1 MYVLYCK
8 NLFSGWIL
16 IDRCGKH
23 FGTILNFLRDGC
35 VPLPESSKQMAELL
49 AEAKYYCISEL
60 AESCEQA
67 LLKKE
72 RDAEPIC
79 RVPLITSQKEEQ
91 LLISSTS
98 KVVWLQ
104 NLCDIG
110 VVSLLQHFFWSLAI
124 VCVFSKPLGSSES
137 MIRLTPNIMVWPWF
151 LADYFRH

>member
-35 VPLPESSKQMAELL
+35 VPLPESSNQMAELL

-98 KVVWLQ
+98 KVVWFQ

-110 VVSLLQHFFWSLAI
+110 VVSLPQHFFWLLAI
-124 VCVFSKPLGSSES
+124 VCVFSKPMGSLES
-137 MIRLTPNIMVWPWF
+137 MIRLTPSIMVWP
-151 LADYFRH
+151 